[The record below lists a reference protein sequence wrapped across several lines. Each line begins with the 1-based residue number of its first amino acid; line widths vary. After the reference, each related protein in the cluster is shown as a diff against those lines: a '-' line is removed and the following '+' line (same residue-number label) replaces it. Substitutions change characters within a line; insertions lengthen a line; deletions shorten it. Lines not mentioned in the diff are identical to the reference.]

1 MYTSLSHE
9 EYRKLSARTVSN
21 NFWVDKDTNLV
32 TERGRIQEL
41 HMVMGLVTE
50 MQELMLAVLKPDGEE
65 RIVNIGEEL
74 ADCFWYLAG
83 LERLFGYDISNV
95 QPHLAVHT
103 PMNLVTDLLVDSI
116 ELLDYYKKEF
126 FYNKPLAIAKLVSK
140 MNHIAANLET
150 LAIDFGHN
158 TSVLKAKNINKLLVR
173 YPEKFTEL
181 NAQVRDTDKEYQV
194 LK

>member
-1 MYTSLSHE
+1 MLTMLDHS

-21 NFWVDKDTNLV
+21 NFWIDKSTNIV
-32 TERGRIQEL
+32 MADGRIQEL

-65 RIVNIGEEL
+65 RHVNIGEEI
-74 ADCFWYLAG
+74 ADAFWYLAG
-83 LERLFGYDISNV
+83 LERLFGYNLDQV

-116 ELLDYYKKEF
+116 ELLDYYKKAF
-126 FYNKPLAIAKLVSK
+126 FYNKPLDIAKIVSK

-150 LAIDFGHN
+150 LAGDFGHA
-158 TSVLKAKNINKLLVR
+158 TPILKAKNINKLLVR

-181 NAQVRDTDKEYQV
+181 NARLRDTDKEYQV